1 MRYCGQRVITSAS
14 ARVENSDESVYP
26 HGSAPQ
32 TIVTEGSGARAAS
45 PGAIF
50 RLVNDCDH
58 DANFVPGAPQTVS
71 RGASLLIPAR
81 SSTTLELSPS
91 GDWVVVSST

>member
-1 MRYCGQRVITSAS
+1 MRYCGQRVITGAS
-14 ARVENSDESVYP
+14 EPINLGDESVYLR
-26 HGSAPQ
+26 GNAPQ